1 MTKTET
7 IWHFVLNKA
16 LHEKQF
22 KLTQAQVAKS
32 IGFSLSTV
40 NAAIDK
46 PAKIGAI
53 RRESKFFVLQ
63 DVFKL
68 LYYWGSLRKLSSDI
82 IFQAYINMDI
92 QSLESSMPDNT
103 IYACYSASKYLLK
116 HNVPPAD
123 YAKVYVYAEKPA
135 LEQIKLRFPNFSTEG
150 NNNLFVLKRSA
161 YFISD
166 KGYSTLANTFVD
178 IWNLSDWYAVDYLK
192 ALEEEINGLL

>member
-7 IWHFVLNKA
+7 IWHFILNKA

-32 IGFSLSTV
+32 TGFSLSTV
-40 NAAIDK
+40 NGAIDK

-53 RRESKFFVLQ
+53 RKESKFFVLQ

-68 LYYWGSLRKLSSDI
+68 LYYWGSLRNLSSDI
-82 IFQAYINMDI
+82 VFQASISIDV
-92 QSLESSMPDNT
+92 QTLESSMPDNT

-116 HNVPPAD
+116 QNAPAD

-135 LEQIKLRFPNFSTEG
+135 LEQLKLRFPQFSAKG
-150 NNNLFVLKRSA
+150 NINLFVLNKPPH
-161 YFISD
+161 FISG
-166 KGYSTLANTFVD
+166 KGHSTLANTFVD